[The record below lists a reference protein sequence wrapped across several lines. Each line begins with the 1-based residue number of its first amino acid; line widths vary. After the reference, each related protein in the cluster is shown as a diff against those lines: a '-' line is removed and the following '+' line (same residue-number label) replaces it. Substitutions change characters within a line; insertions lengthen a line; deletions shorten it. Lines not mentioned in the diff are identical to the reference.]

1 MAEGNVRKHR
11 DKLLFL
17 MTAGAI
23 GIVLLV
29 IGGYQL
35 VEFSDSTA
43 FCGKLC
49 HTVMYPEYT
58 VFQDSPHSRVTCAQ
72 CHVGS
77 GADYLVR
84 SKLSGIPMILATLT
98 GNYEKPIPV
107 PVQNLRPARDTCE
120 QCHRP
125 ERFTGDLVRVHT
137 TYLPDEANTAKA
149 DTRVLRVGG
158 GEAEAAKDIHW
169 HIGAQVYYLPLNE
182 KRTEIGWVGVVQ
194 ADGSMVEYV
203 DAAKASELSPDLI
216 AKEKRLM
223 DCMDCHNRATHVFNS
238 PEKLIDTAF
247 VQGKLDNSLP
257 YLKREAIKALDPV
270 NGSLDA
276 AFAKVDGIREFYRA
290 SYPAVYVSQGD
301 AIERAVTVLREVAR
315 LTTFPEM
322 QVSWNS
328 YVNNAAH
335 AGESPGCFRCHGKLV
350 ATSGPVAG
358 KAVDAGCESCH
369 FFQLPAV
376 R

>member
-1 MAEGNVRKHR
+1 MGEGNVRRHR

-29 IGGYQL
+29 VGGYQL
-35 VEFSDSTA
+35 VEFTDSTA
-43 FCGKLC
+43 FCGQLC
-49 HTVMYPEYT
+49 HTVMDPEYT
-58 VFQDSPHSRVTCAQ
+58 VFQESPHSRVTCAE

-84 SKLSGIPMILATLT
+84 SKVSGIPMILATLT

-107 PVQNLRPARDTCE
+107 PVKNLRPARDTCE

-137 TYLPDEANTAKA
+137 TYLPDEANTSKT

-182 KRTEIGWVGVVQ
+182 NRTEIGWVGVVQ
-194 ADGSMVEYV
+194 EDGTMVEYA
-203 DAAKASELSPDLI
+203 DASKAAEISPDLI

-247 VQGKLDNSLP
+247 VQGKLDASLP
-257 YLKREAIKALDPV
+257 YLKREAMSALDPV
-270 NGSLDA
+270 NDSLDA
-276 AFAKVDGIREFYRA
+276 AFARVESIRDFYRV
-290 SYPAVYVSQGD
+290 SYPNVYAASRAAVD
-301 AIERAVTVLREVAR
+301 RAVTVLQEVAR
-315 LTTFPEM
+315 LTTFPHM
-322 QVSWNS
+322 KVDWKS
-328 YVNNAAH
+328 YVNHSAH
-335 AGESPGCFRCHGKLV
+335 SAESPGCFRCHGKLV
-350 ATSGPVAG
+350 ATSGPTAG
-358 KAVDAGCESCH
+358 KPVDAGCESCH
-369 FFQLPAV
+369 FFQLPV
-376 R
+376 PN